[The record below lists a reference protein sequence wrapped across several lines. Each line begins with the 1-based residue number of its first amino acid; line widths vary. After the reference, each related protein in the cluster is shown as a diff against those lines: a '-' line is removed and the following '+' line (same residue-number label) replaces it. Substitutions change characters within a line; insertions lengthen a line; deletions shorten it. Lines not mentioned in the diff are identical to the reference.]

1 MSKLN
6 RFESLHLYIQSI
18 SLYRE
23 TAESPALRELER
35 LCSLF
40 GGDFDQVCRAW
51 CGFYRALCEGD
62 GQGSLPDYLF
72 GRALQDENPFSA
84 LCAREGFLATPSHLR
99 QAAKNDLSML
109 CVLSKASAKE
119 LKVLLFSA
127 YGDRERV
134 IDVLPEWTEEH
145 KKYRAE
151 GDWGDELVRLA
162 EHYRENGCGFAA
174 QCPVF
179 CYTEE
184 GELAPQPQSG
194 PSRRETLAGLDG
206 CYEKGQALFSL
217 APQGAMPRL
226 LITGEEGA
234 GKTTLAKTC
243 WFECAQGTR
252 LVWCRGEDVE
262 SLFAALGE
270 MPARFLVL
278 CDDITDAQSRAIAH
292 YFTQVGALPENVSL
306 AATAVSAEGL
316 ADAGIVFERV
326 LPLQKLTQLEYLELL
341 YKLAPLRGLDMSR
354 DELKRRALE
363 WELKQTAFTP
373 QSAQRLLG
381 TLLVEADG

>member
-1 MSKLN
+1 
-6 RFESLHLYIQSI
+6 
-18 SLYRE
+18 
-23 TAESPALRELER
+23 
-35 LCSLF
+35 
-40 GGDFDQVCRAW
+40 
-51 CGFYRALCEGD
+51 
-62 GQGSLPDYLF
+62 
-72 GRALQDENPFSA
+72 
-84 LCAREGFLATPSHLR
+84 
-99 QAAKNDLSML
+99 
-109 CVLSKASAKE
+109 
-119 LKVLLFSA
+119 
-127 YGDRERV
+127 
-134 IDVLPEWTEEH
+134 
-145 KKYRAE
+145 
-151 GDWGDELVRLA
+151 
-162 EHYRENGCGFAA
+162 
-174 QCPVF
+174 
-179 CYTEE
+179 
-184 GELAPQPQSG
+184 
-194 PSRRETLAGLDG
+194 
-206 CYEKGQALFSL
+206 
-217 APQGAMPRL
+217 MPRL

-278 CDDITDAQSRAIAH
+278 CDDITDAQLRAIAH
-292 YFTQVGALPENVSL
+292 YFTQVGSLPGNVSL
-306 AATAVSAEGL
+306 AATAVSAEEL

-341 YKLAPLRGLDMSR
+341 YKLAPLRGLEMPR